1 MTWTRAAVLV
11 AGVLWGGWTAP
22 AYSAVEVNTCGQ
34 RFSGD
39 GFLTANLDC
48 SGQMGTPIVIDGGSL
63 DLRGFT
69 LTAHNVDLSGAYG
82 AYAVLCEGSCRV
94 SGGGGAIVA
103 DGNRTGGDLAAL
115 AAEGNIVVTDLT
127 VRDSS
132 WIGIFAVRSGRVF
145 NSTVTGSRSYGIA
158 SRLRLKLVN
167 SSVAGGEYG
176 AASDRL
182 VVQGSTIS
190 GSSEFG
196 LDGYISM
203 RLIDSTVTGNGVDP
217 ECGNTVLCAD
227 VATEDGQRPRLI
239 NSTCDTSLHFVE
251 GVPSASGTWCVCAR
265 DGC

>member
-1 MTWTRAAVLV
+1 MSRGAVVLGVVLGV
-11 AGVLWGGWTAP
+11 AVSGWAGEITH
-22 AYSAVEVNTCGQ
+22 CGEYV
-34 RFSGD
+34 SGN
-39 GFLTANLDC
+39 GFLSADLDC
-48 SGQMGTPIVIDGGSL
+48 SGQLGTPLIILNGGSL

-103 DGNRTGGDLAAL
+103 DGSPTGGALAAL
-115 AAEGNIVVTDLT
+115 GARGNIVVTDLT

-132 WIGIFAVRSGRVF
+132 SIGIYAYRSGRVF
-145 NSTVTGSRSYGIA
+145 NSTVTGSRSIGIS
-158 SRLRLKLVN
+158 SRLRLKLAN

-203 RLIDSTVTGNGVDP
+203 RLVDSTVTGNGVDP

-227 VATEDGQRPRLI
+227 VVTEDVHPPRLI
-239 NSTCDTSLHFVE
+239 NSTCDTSLHSFQ
-251 GVPSASGTWCVCAR
+251 GVPSGTWCVCAR